1 MVSFDEQYKALVK
14 DIIENGY
21 KSEDRTGVGTRK
33 VFGASFRFR
42 DTTEVFP
49 ILQCKK
55 TNFDSL
61 SKELLWIY
69 KDQSNDVRLLRE
81 KYGVNIWNEWERAD
95 GTIGDAYGEQVR
107 KHGQLDKL
115 IRGLRELP
123 QGRRHMINLWSW
135 EDLGNM
141 ALPPCC
147 FMTIWDVNDGKL
159 NVHVTQRSGDVG
171 LGVPFNVSQYCL
183 LQHMVSQMVGLE
195 VGEYF
200 HVITNAH
207 LYENHIEPIQEIFER
222 PPIDS
227 KPQLILDHTVSDFYD
242 FEPQKIE
249 LIGYKYHPHIKM
261 TVAV

>member
-1 MVSFDEQYKALVK
+1 MKTFDEQYKELVR
-14 DIIENGY
+14 DIIDNGY
-21 KSEDRTGVGTRK
+21 SSVDRTGVGTRK
-33 VFGASFRFR
+33 IFGASFRFR
-42 DTTEVFP
+42 DTVSQFP
-49 ILQCKK
+49 ILECKK
-55 TNFDSL
+55 TNFESL
-61 SKELLWIY
+61 KKELLWIY
-69 KDQSNDVRLLRE
+69 QDQSNDVRLLRE

-147 FMTIWDVNDGKL
+147 FQTIWDVNDGRL

-183 LQHMVSQMVGLE
+183 LQHMIAQISELE

-207 LYENHIEPIQEIFER
+207 LYTDHIEPIQQIFER
-222 PPIDS
+222 PSLNS
-227 KPQLILDHTVSDFYD
+227 KPQLVLDKTVSDFYE
-242 FEPQKIE
+242 FQPHSIE
-249 LIGYKYHPHIKM
+249 LKDYQHHPHIKM
-261 TVAV
+261 NVAV